1 MVMARRRRTRTGR
14 WLGLPYDW
22 RRPTWRRTL
31 QRLWNRRDARLLTPK
46 SYGWGYDLNFYWLA
60 HPLQWRRA
68 RRR

>member
-1 MVMARRRRTRTGR
+1 M
-14 WLGLPYDW
+14 GLPYDW

-31 QRLWNRRDARLLTPK
+31 QRLWNRRDTRLLTPK